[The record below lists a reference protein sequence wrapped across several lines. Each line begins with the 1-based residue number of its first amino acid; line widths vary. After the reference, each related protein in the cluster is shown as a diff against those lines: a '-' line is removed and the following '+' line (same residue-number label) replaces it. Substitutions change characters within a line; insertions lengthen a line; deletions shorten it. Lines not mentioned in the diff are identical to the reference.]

1 MKNLSI
7 LSMII
12 CWAIYTDA
20 QSCDYTY
27 LPVSPC
33 EEGISLSVT
42 GPQSGSTYTWDLD
55 NDGSTDLSG
64 NTIFYTF
71 PSVGVFPV
79 SLYEN
84 GTICHTEN
92 VEIFALPDPTIGI
105 APGTGVLDSAEIRTC
120 TATPITNLEL
130 TNMSTTILNNASYT
144 INWGDGNIDS

>member
-92 VEIFALPDPTIGI
+92 VETVLGKLIEAKAKDT
-105 APGTGVLDSAEIRTC
+105 PG
-120 TATPITNLEL
+120 
-130 TNMSTTILNNASYT
+130 
-144 INWGDGNIDS
+144 